1 MHHSSDKRQTTHAPF
16 TRTHPTGK
24 LPHKNETNHLRQMGV
39 ETININDTTSP
50 TPDTISSTLKTIHTR
65 AVKECLDS
73 YRPNSVL
80 SQPAPDISKSEE
92 TLSRKTR
99 RTLAQLRAGKSPV
112 LMAYLN
118 AIDPKSYPSPACP
131 LCNFQ
136 KHTTQH
142 LFSCPKINTTLTIQ
156 DLWNNPVAVAALLQQ
171 WYDVQSAAG
180 GGPGS
185 SLS

>member
-1 MHHSSDKRQTTHAPF
+1 MTPPLPLLTLYLQLSRQYIL
-16 TRTHPTGK
+16 GQS
-24 LPHKNETNHLRQMGV
+24 KNV
-39 ETININDTTSP
+39 S
-50 TPDTISSTLKTIHTR
+50 IHTDQIPSCHNQR
-65 AVKECLDS
+65 QI
-73 YRPNSVL
+73 SVN
-80 SQPAPDISKSEE
+80 QKK
-92 TLSRKTR
+92 LSRKTR

-118 AIDPKSYPSPACP
+118 AIDPKSYPSPACL

-142 LFSCPKINTTLTIQ
+142 LFSCSKINTTLTIQ